1 MIYPVAGRRRDL
13 DIGLH
18 GVDDGRLML
27 GRGAVK
33 DVASSGR
40 ARAAA
45 LARAGEFLPTW
56 QEVAQPPASCRVEF
70 GE

>member
-18 GVDDGRLML
+18 GVDDGPLVL
-27 GRGAVK
+27 GRGAEK
-33 DVASSGR
+33 DAASLGK
-40 ARAAA
+40 ARAVA

-56 QEVAQPPASCRVEF
+56 REVAQPPAPFRVEF
-70 GE
+70 GA